1 MWIKCPPCLRN
12 VDMGHYVVDK
22 DQAKVEVDAILKDL
36 DINKD
41 ELYEAPATK
50 VFHKNKETFDI
61 LSQEG
66 TIQK

>member
-1 MWIKCPPCLRN
+1 
-12 VDMGHYVVDK
+12 MGHYVVDK
-22 DQAKVEVDAILKDL
+22 DQADVEVDAILKDL

-41 ELYEAPATK
+41 ELYEATPTIPY
-50 VFHKNKETFDI
+50 HKNKETLDI